1 MAGAITYYL
10 TSFAFV
16 SFSIALFFAP
26 FLFSFWYRS
35 RKAMAG
41 KQVHFN
47 YFMEKFFLSM
57 ESNIMV
63 LLWAA
68 GEAIVWFVI
77 PEFLLVLMIFM
88 KIKRKRELVKYDV
101 AGTVAGT
108 LIALGL
114 HLPSDVLL
122 KMPYVYQGMIT
133 QVGHWFDANG
143 ILGILYQPFS
153 GVPFKIFNALA
164 LDYGF
169 FIPLYIIL
177 AISARV
183 LRYIVAY
190 QVMNAIYP
198 FVHKF
203 VRRHYAILFAV
214 AIAVFTMLLMQISK
228 VYN

>member
-1 MAGAITYYL
+1 MANAINYYL

-16 SFSIALFFAP
+16 SLCIALFFAP
-26 FLFSFWYRS
+26 FISSFWYRS

-57 ESNIMV
+57 ESNVMV

-68 GEAIVWFVI
+68 GEAIAWFVI
-77 PEFLLVLMIFM
+77 PEFLLVLLIFM

-101 AGTVAGT
+101 AGTVLGT
-108 LIALGL
+108 LIALIM
-114 HLPSDVLL
+114 HLPNEVLL

-133 QVGHWFDANG
+133 QVGTWFDANG
-143 ILGILYQPFS
+143 VLGILYQPFS

-169 FIPLYIIL
+169 FIPLYIVL
-177 AISARV
+177 AVSARI
-183 LRYIVAY
+183 LRYIVTY
-190 QVMNAIYP
+190 EVMKAIYP
-198 FVHKF
+198 FIHKF

-228 VYN
+228 AYN